1 MSAPKGGA
9 VMLSVA
15 VHVWCVAWRVP
26 SRACMT
32 WGWVAAVGL
41 KPPPRERVMAAGQ
54 SAGRSGPWQGGSGWR
69 SGGTLGV
76 IGVVG
81 DAETRLCQ
89 ARRGVVAIAVAG
101 LVSDLGSMMLRWELV
116 VLTVLLG

>member
-1 MSAPKGGA
+1 
-9 VMLSVA
+9 
-15 VHVWCVAWRVP
+15 
-26 SRACMT
+26 MT
-32 WGWVAAVGL
+32 GGWVAAVGL

-69 SGGTLGV
+69 SGETLEL

-89 ARRGVVAIAVAG
+89 ARCGVVAFAVAG
-101 LVSDLGSMMLRWELV
+101 LVSDLGSLMLGWELV
-116 VLTVLLG
+116 VLTVLLD

>member
-1 MSAPKGGA
+1 M
-9 VMLSVA
+9 
-15 VHVWCVAWRVP
+15 
-26 SRACMT
+26 
-32 WGWVAAVGL
+32 
-41 KPPPRERVMAAGQ
+41 
-54 SAGRSGPWQGGSGWR
+54 
-69 SGGTLGV
+69 

-116 VLTVLLG
+116 VLTVLLD